1 MSIEIHL
8 CTLDSAMA
16 RAWLKHFDSQP
27 NVWIHEGDILAKKSD
42 AILSPA
48 NSFGFMDGGI
58 DLAYSHFF
66 GWELQDR
73 LQTTLRAEFAGE
85 LPVGNAVIIP
95 THHRDIPHLISAPT
109 MRVPG
114 NIADTVN
121 VFLAF
126 RAALL
131 AAKRSKEIRS
141 LLSPAL
147 GTGVGSMPSNEPPGR
162 CMQRMPKSSLAS
174 HSGARQQGAFFNIR
188 LDYWP
193 DPAARSNQAE
203 GFENSGAPACRYKRI
218 FSP

>member
-1 MSIEIHL
+1 MCEIHL
-8 CTLDSAMA
+8 CAFDSAMA
-16 RAWLKHFDSQP
+16 RAWTTHFGSQSG
-27 NVWIHEGDILAKKSD
+27 VFIHEGDILAKRAD

-73 LQTTLRAEFAGE
+73 LQETLRREHAGE
-85 LPVGNAVIIP
+85 LPVGSAAMIP
-95 THHRDIPHLISAPT
+95 TEHSDIPYLVSAPT

-121 VFLAF
+121 VYLAF

-131 AAKRSKEIRS
+131 AVKGRKEIQS

-147 GTGVGSMPSNEPPGR
+147 GTGVGGMPIER
-162 CMQRMPKSSLAS
+162 AAKQMYAAYAEVSLADVQWRS
-174 HSGARQQGAFFNIR
+174 SARGILQHHAR
-188 LDYWP
+188 LI
-193 DPAARSNQAE
+193 S
-203 GFENSGAPACRYKRI
+203 
-218 FSP
+218 